1 MLAHWNLILFCLS
14 LKLRTFNTF
23 PLTLDVRYEIQ
34 QLILDKKVYSIFASL
49 SSSNIREL
57 FLSLWFQ
64 VISFYSD
71 IHWVHWILKILV
83 ADSFT
88 LQLLGRALKV
98 YPKKSGRKISKLRK
112 YFTPMFALAKM
123 MFHIVVRCGN
133 YARFAEIKL
142 STCVQLNPRLGLI
155 LFFYSWHQICCNC
168 YFLHLSRN
176 SAYKDPDSILLLE
189 LPEATCM
196 LQRWL
201 LKFAFA

>member
-1 MLAHWNLILFCLS
+1 M
-14 LKLRTFNTF
+14 
-23 PLTLDVRYEIQ
+23 
-34 QLILDKKVYSIFASL
+34 KKNF
-49 SSSNIREL
+49 
-57 FLSLWFQ
+57 
-64 VISFYSD
+64 
-71 IHWVHWILKILV
+71 ILKIMKCIEMHYKSWFEAFFLW
-83 ADSFT
+83 SFFAIAV
-88 LQLLGRALKV
+88 LAQLLGRILRI
-98 YPKKSGRKISKLRK
+98 YRKKSGRKRFKLRK

-201 LKFAFA
+201 LKFALA

>member
-1 MLAHWNLILFCLS
+1 MIPLD
-14 LKLRTFNTF
+14 FNN
-23 PLTLDVRYEIQ
+23 
-34 QLILDKKVYSIFASL
+34 SCG
-49 SSSNIREL
+49 
-57 FLSLWFQ
+57 W
-64 VISFYSD
+64 
-71 IHWVHWILKILV
+71 W
-83 ADSFT
+83 
-88 LQLLGRALKV
+88 LQLLARVLKIHC
-98 YPKKSGRKISKLRK
+98 KKSGRKTLRLRK

-201 LKFAFA
+201 LKFALAYIVNNFLLLQQKRTAIVCKFLQNNANGDWYGSKTIS